1 MLFKNCHLGRL
12 EYISDEQGWL
22 LDWIYSPLGLLRKQ
36 VVENIDNQSSVYLIQ
51 VFEFAVPWVSCFW
64 LQ

>member
-1 MLFKNCHLGRL
+1 M
-12 EYISDEQGWL
+12 SDEQGWL